1 MKAYVVTTGMIFG
14 LLVAVHL
21 WRMLAENPQ
30 LATDPIYLAITVVA
44 GGLAIWSWRVVRL
57 FPPR

>member
-21 WRMLAENPQ
+21 WRMLAEHPH
-30 LATDPIYLAITVVA
+30 LATDPIYLAITAVA
-44 GGLAIWSWRVVRL
+44 GGLAIWAWRVVRL
-57 FPPR
+57 FPQ

>member
-21 WRMLAENPQ
+21 GRILAENPQ
-30 LATDPIYLAITVVA
+30 LATDPIFLAITAVA
-44 GGLAIWSWRVVRL
+44 GGLAIWAWRVVRL
-57 FPPR
+57 FPR